1 MVIKENASFTA
12 LPRKQAFG
20 KRKENRHKEAEK
32 KQAGLALQQNRPFS
46 ISVSR
51 VDQKRSR
58 ETEMS
63 FGLDSVPEPV
73 WYSKEP
79 PYFGD

>member
-1 MVIKENASFTA
+1 MIIKENASFTA
-12 LPRKQAFG
+12 LPRKQACE
-20 KRKENRHKEAEK
+20 KWKENRHKEAEK
-32 KQAGLALQQNRPFS
+32 KHTGLALQQNRPFS

-51 VDQKRSR
+51 ADHKRSC
-58 ETEMS
+58 ETETR
-63 FGLDSVPEPV
+63 FELNSVLEPV